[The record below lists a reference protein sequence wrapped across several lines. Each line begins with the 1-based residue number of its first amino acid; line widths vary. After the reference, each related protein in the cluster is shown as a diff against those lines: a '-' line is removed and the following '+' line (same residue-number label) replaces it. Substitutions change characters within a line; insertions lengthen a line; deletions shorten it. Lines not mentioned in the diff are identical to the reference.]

1 MLVSDSREVPVY
13 LIDILG
19 RLPFLLQDCLPFRL
33 RFQLRPNKP
42 GASISSHL
50 LRCKAFA
57 VVHYSCMPCAL
68 HMRQTQR
75 LLNSGNMP
83 FAKLKK
89 RWALEREQRKTRSK
103 TIKRLLLEQGKT
115 VFEKFSVS
123 KVIIFGSVADN
134 LCGEKSDLDIL
145 VTPLSNDKYW
155 EFRHV
160 LEEAIG
166 VQIDL
171 YTENDDPVLVKK
183 ILSRGEILY
192 EVQS

>member
-1 MLVSDSREVPVY
+1 M
-13 LIDILG
+13 G
-19 RLPFLLQDCLPFRL
+19 
-33 RFQLRPNKP
+33 KP
-42 GASISSHL
+42 AI
-50 LRCKAFA
+50 
-57 VVHYSCMPCAL
+57 V
-68 HMRQTQR
+68 
-75 LLNSGNMP
+75 MP
-83 FAKLKK
+83 FAKLKN

-103 TIKRLLLEQGKT
+103 TIKCLLLEQGKA
-115 VFEKFSVS
+115 VLEKFGVS
-123 KVIIFGSVADN
+123 KVILFGSVADN
-134 LCGEKSDLDIL
+134 LCREKSDLDIL

-155 EFRHV
+155 EFRHE